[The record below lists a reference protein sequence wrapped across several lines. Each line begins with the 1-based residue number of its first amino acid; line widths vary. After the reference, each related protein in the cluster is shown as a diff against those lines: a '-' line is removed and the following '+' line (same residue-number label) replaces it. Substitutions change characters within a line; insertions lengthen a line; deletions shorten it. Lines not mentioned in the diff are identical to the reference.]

1 MLIILAGIT
10 LNAVIGENGI
20 ILQAKN
26 TKNLVTN
33 ETAYDNQQLAQLQN
47 ELKDNGLYSG
57 IGIIPGTDT
66 GGSSEGGEN
75 GTGGGHTNSG
85 GQTNSGSSTNENTS
99 TGRPVDPNKNNQT
112 GGVTGETAQDPTIR
126 VLEGEEV
133 AASFYRSDVT
143 LQILTQDKTQRI
155 KYILTTTVKE
165 VQDELYPSGLI
176 RELDIENGGTLTLT
190 KDGEYTITAYAY
202 DTAGN
207 KSNAT
212 VMWLKKATEITLEN
226 GIDLTVVSGNV
237 GENNWYTSN
246 VTIRVMTTDNGS
258 SRVTYRVRGKSYS
271 NGTIGNLEF
280 DAGQNIDTQE
290 VEIGNGTTFKI
301 ILDGDFQITAYTYDA
316 GGVRISTAETLYLKR
331 DASRPIIMLY
341 KGEQVIGQG
350 FQITMGAQDLA
361 SNLAN
366 TKRYTYRHK
375 LATATEYTDVDSQE
389 TTKMYAGLQQDK
401 TYDMYMIIR
410 DNAGNMTSSDIVSK
424 PALWVSNTPTLGDTV
439 NGGNEGNRRYY
450 STDVDI
456 SLAGQDRN
464 NVDIS
469 KVTYQILGTTT
480 GAGVMDGVNYNKGV
494 ALPEEEKES
503 PNTKTIQIRA
513 DGNWT
518 IKVHTY
524 NKEGIK
530 VTTNTYEVTRD
541 TVTPEPPVIEVASG
555 TMGDETYYRSDID
568 VRLTSQDDTC
578 YKKTT
583 YTVTGTATGA
593 GSIGG
598 VSISSGQNVNIS
610 ETDIPNGGTFKI
622 QADGR
627 WTIKGY
633 TYDKAGRKSVVAG
646 GIVVTRDTVNPVGN
660 TPVVTSGTQGEAGYY
675 RSNVTVKISGSDTM
689 SFKKMTY
696 RIEGIA
702 KTSGTVAGQSVT
714 ANQAVNI
721 GEIDIANNGTF
732 VIATDGTWTVTAYA
746 YDMAGRKGTS
756 SNLVFTR
763 DTVKPTISSFTRIA
777 RTSTTINV
785 RASASDALSGIGTTN
800 ATYSYYQEENKKG
813 TSNANEFYYTD
824 LTNYTEYNFYVS
836 VFDRAGNE
844 SSQYKLTTR
853 TGKLDEFAYTGNI
866 QQYVAPET
874 GTYTLYVAGAQG
886 AAGGEGGTATGQI
899 QLTAGTTLYIVVGQ
913 YGENKA
919 GNFNGGGTG
928 GNMRAGGRSN
938 TYCVTLGSSII
949 LREL

>member
-1 MLIILAGIT
+1 MG
-10 LNAVIGENGI
+10 
-20 ILQAKN
+20 QC
-26 TKNLVTN
+26 
-33 ETAYDNQQLAQLQN
+33 QR
-47 ELKDNGLYSG
+47 LYH
-57 IGIIPGTDT
+57 
-66 GGSSEGGEN
+66 GGS
-75 GTGGGHTNSG
+75 H
-85 GQTNSGSSTNENTS
+85 
-99 TGRPVDPNKNNQT
+99 
-112 GGVTGETAQDPTIR
+112 
-126 VLEGEEV
+126 
-133 AASFYRSDVT
+133 
-143 LQILTQDKTQRI
+143 
-155 KYILTTTVKE
+155 
-165 VQDELYPSGLI
+165 
-176 RELDIENGGTLTLT
+176 
-190 KDGEYTITAYAY
+190 
-202 DTAGN
+202 
-207 KSNAT
+207 
-212 VMWLKKATEITLEN
+212 
-226 GIDLTVVSGNV
+226 
-237 GENNWYTSN
+237 
-246 VTIRVMTTDNGS
+246 
-258 SRVTYRVRGKSYS
+258 
-271 NGTIGNLEF
+271 
-280 DAGQNIDTQE
+280 
-290 VEIGNGTTFKI
+290 
-301 ILDGDFQITAYTYDA
+301 
-316 GGVRISTAETLYLKR
+316 
-331 DASRPIIMLY
+331 
-341 KGEQVIGQG
+341 
-350 FQITMGAQDLA
+350 
-361 SNLAN
+361 
-366 TKRYTYRHK
+366 
-375 LATATEYTDVDSQE
+375 
-389 TTKMYAGLQQDK
+389 
-401 TYDMYMIIR
+401 
-410 DNAGNMTSSDIVSK
+410 
-424 PALWVSNTPTLGDTV
+424 
-439 NGGNEGNRRYY
+439 
-450 STDVDI
+450 
-456 SLAGQDRN
+456 
-464 NVDIS
+464 
-469 KVTYQILGTTT
+469 
-480 GAGVMDGVNYNKGV
+480 
-494 ALPEEEKES
+494 EEKES
-503 PNTKTIQIRA
+503 PNNKTIQIRA

-541 TVTPEPPVIEVASG
+541 TVTPEPAVIEVASG
-555 TMGDETYYRSDID
+555 TMGDDTYYRSDID